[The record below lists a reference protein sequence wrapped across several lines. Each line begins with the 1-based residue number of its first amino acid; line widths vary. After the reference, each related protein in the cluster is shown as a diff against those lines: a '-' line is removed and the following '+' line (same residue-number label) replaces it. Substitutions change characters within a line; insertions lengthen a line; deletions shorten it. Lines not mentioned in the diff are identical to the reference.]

1 MVRIP
6 VMRPKVGYAELA
18 YIEVE
23 CICFSVLT
31 HHSDNALITQ
41 QHLSYCPFG
50 LFLSKT
56 AVEQHKIAMT
66 LLGWTCDCQECDR
79 DQEERDFVRHLVQSP
94 DREGFMLE
102 HMGDFPPPPTIRQIR
117 DADSGARWRMEIERA
132 RAHAEYEAIRM
143 QRQRLA
149 NAICA
154 SVRVTRDPPVL
165 ARSPELGVRWV

>member
-31 HHSDNALITQ
+31 HHSGNALIAQ

-50 LFLSKT
+50 LFLSKAT
-56 AVEQHKIAMT
+56 VEQHKIAMA

-79 DQEERDFVRHLVQSP
+79 DREERDFVRHLVQRP
-94 DREGFMLE
+94 DRERFMLE
-102 HMGDFPPPPTIRQIR
+102 SIGDFPLIR
-117 DADSGARWRMEIERA
+117 DSDSEARWKMEIERA
-132 RAHAEYEAIRM
+132 RAHAEYEAIRT

-165 ARSPELGVRWV
+165 ARSPELEARWV